1 MLINFSN
8 HPASTWSAE
17 QLQVAQELYGD
28 VMDLPFPNV
37 NSYADENEVAELADL
52 CSEQIVALAEG
63 KANTVHAMGEMSLT
77 FAVIRRLEKL
87 GIPCV
92 ESTTERIVKN
102 LGDGHKDV
110 LFRFA
115 RFRKYE

>member
-17 QLQVAQELYGD
+17 QLQAAQELYGE
-28 VMDLPFPNV
+28 VVDLPFPNI
-37 NSYADENEVAELADL
+37 NPNADEKEIAELADKYT
-52 CSEQIVALAEG
+52 EQIVELAGG
-63 KANTVHAMGEMSLT
+63 KECTVHAMGEMTLT

-87 GIPCV
+87 VIPCI
-92 ESTTERIVKN
+92 ESTTERIVKD